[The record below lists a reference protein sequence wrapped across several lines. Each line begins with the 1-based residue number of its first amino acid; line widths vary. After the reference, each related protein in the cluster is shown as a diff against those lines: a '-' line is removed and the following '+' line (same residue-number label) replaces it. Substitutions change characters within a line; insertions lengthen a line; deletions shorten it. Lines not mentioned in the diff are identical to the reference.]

1 MGILKITTASQEFHI
16 NVKLLHVLS
25 LNSVGFFFTNDA
37 APLLCSRETP
47 PGVLHPVMGPPTQ
60 EGHGAAGVSPE
71 EGHKDDQR
79 AGAPP
84 LQGQA
89 ERAGALQPGEKKG
102 LGGTLQR
109 PSST

>member
-1 MGILKITTASQEFHI
+1 MCLQPRRQLYPGLNQEKHDQQ
-16 NVKLLHVLS
+16 VKGGDS
-25 LNSVGFFFTNDA
+25 
-37 APLLCSRETP
+37 APLLCSHKTP
-47 PGVLHPVMGPPTQ
+47 LGLTHPVLGPPKQ
-60 EGHGAAGVSPE
+60 EGHGAVGGSPE

-89 ERAGALQPGEKKG
+89 QRVGTPQLGEEKA
-102 LGGTLQR
+102 LGGPYTQ